1 MDWGELARTTLL
13 PFVIAIVIVVIG
25 LQLLSQA
32 FDITTLALYFAP
44 AVSILALL
52 YGFYLSKKVLAR
64 DTGTPAM
71 QKIAGA
77 IQRGSVA
84 YINRQFKTILPFT
97 IIIALLLWYALGI
110 GTALTFL
117 LGAFLSGLAGYYG
130 MYMAV
135 RGNVRAASAAR
146 RSLREA
152 LDTAFSA
159 GTVNGMLIV
168 GLCLL
173 GVSLIYVVN
182 YFMYIGYGQERV
194 AAEALKILVGFG
206 FGANLMAL
214 FMRVGGGIY
223 TKGADVGADLVGKIE
238 KGMPEDDPR
247 NPAVIADNVGDNVGD
262 CAGMGADI
270 FESYAVTIVAAMILG
285 DMLFG
290 VAGVA
295 FPLLAR
301 GVGIIAAIIGTL
313 FVKALK
319 NEQNPM
325 GPINRGFWLAALS
338 AVIFWYFLISMI
350 FQSNVTING
359 QAFDRMNL
367 FYAAVVGMVATVVI
381 GRLTEYYTDSRY
393 KPVKEIAKAA
403 TTGAATTII
412 SGLAYGMQSTVLSV
426 ITVALTIVISYNFAG
441 SYGIALAGMGMLA
454 TTGIIV
460 SMDTYGPIADN
471 ANGIG
476 EMAKLDKKARKVMS
490 AMDAVGNTTKALT
503 KGFAITSAAVAAV
516 ALFAT
521 YVSEV
526 TSTAKALG
534 NTALANSFSLNLV
547 TPPVF
552 VGLLLGGIV
561 PFLFSSLTINAVSVA
576 AYGMIEEVRRQFKAH
591 PGILK
596 GTEDPDYAK
605 CVDISTGAA
614 LRELIAPAILA
625 VASPILVG
633 YLLGVEAL
641 GGFLAGAILCSLFLA
656 LFMCNAGGAWDNAK
670 KFVEDGNYG
679 GKGTPTHA
687 ASVVGDTV
695 GDPLKDTSGPAL
707 NPLIKILN
715 VVALLF
721 VGFFV
726 ANSLNLIKAS
736 ATVAGGGA

>member
-1 MDWGELARTTLL
+1 MDWRELTTTTLL
-13 PFVIAIVIVVIG
+13 PFMAAVLLVVAG
-25 LQLLSQA
+25 LSVLSGM

-44 AVSILALL
+44 AVSVIALL
-52 YGFYLSKKVLAR
+52 YGIYLSKKVLAR
-64 DTGTPAM
+64 DTGTPQM
-71 QKIAGA
+71 QKIAAA
-77 IQRGSVA
+77 IQQGSVA
-84 YINRQFKTILPFT
+84 YINKQFKTILPFT
-97 IIIALLLWYALGI
+97 ILIALLLWYALGL

-117 LGAFLSGLAGYYG
+117 LGAILSGLAGYYG

-135 RGNVRAASAAR
+135 RGNVRAASASR
-146 RSLREA
+146 RGLREA

-182 YFMYIGYGQERV
+182 YFTYVNYGQERV
-194 AAEALKILVGFG
+194 AAEALKVLVGFG

-223 TKGADVGADLVGKIE
+223 TKGADVGADLVGKVE

-290 VAGVA
+290 VSGVA

-313 FVKALK
+313 FVKALRH
-319 NEQNPM
+319 EQNPM

-338 AVIFWYFLISMI
+338 AIVFWYFLVSMI
-350 FQSNVTING
+350 FPAQVSIHG

-367 FYAAVVGMVATVVI
+367 FYAAVVGMIATLLI
-381 GRLTEYYTDSRY
+381 GRITEYYTDTRFR
-393 KPVKEIAKAA
+393 PVKDIAKSA
-403 TTGAATTII
+403 TTGAATAII

-426 ITVALTIVISYNFAG
+426 LTVAATIVISYHFAG

-490 AMDAVGNTTKALT
+490 DMDAVGNTTKALT

-521 YVSEV
+521 YSSEV
-526 TSTAKALG
+526 ISTATAVG
-534 NTALANSFSLNLV
+534 DTALANSFTLNLMM
-547 TPPVF
+547 PPVF

-561 PFLFSSLTINAVSVA
+561 PYLFSSMTINAVGVA
-576 AYGMIEEVRRQFKAH
+576 AYGMIEEVRRQFKAR

-614 LRELIAPAILA
+614 LRELIGPAILA
-625 VASPILVG
+625 VGSPILIG

-641 GGFLAGAILCSLFLA
+641 GGFLAGAIFTSLFLA
-656 LFMCNAGGAWDNAK
+656 LFMCNGGGAWDNAK

-687 ASVVGDTV
+687 AAVVGDTV
-695 GDPLKDTSGPAL
+695 GDPLKDTAGPAL

-715 VVALLF
+715 VVALLL

-726 ANSLNLIKAS
+726 ANSLNLVKAG
-736 ATVAGGGA
+736 AIVAGGGA

>member
-1 MDWGELARTTLL
+1 LDWAELAKTTLL
-13 PFVIAIVIVVIG
+13 PFFVGILIIVG
-25 LQLLSQA
+25 LLNVLAGA

-44 AVSILALL
+44 AVSIIALL
-52 YGFYLSKKVLAR
+52 YGVYLAKKVLAR
-64 DTGTPAM
+64 DAGTPEM

-77 IQRGSVA
+77 IQQGSIA
-84 YINRQFKTILPFT
+84 YLKRQFKSVLPFT
-97 IIIALLLWYALGI
+97 VLIALLLWYALGL

-117 LGAFLSGLAGYYG
+117 LGAFLSGLAGYFG

-135 RGNVRAASAAR
+135 RGNVRAASASR
-146 RSLREA
+146 RGLREA

-168 GLCLL
+168 GLCLF
-173 GVSLIYVVN
+173 GVSLIYVIN
-182 YFMYIGYGQERV
+182 YYMFIGYGQERV

-206 FGANLMAL
+206 FGANLIAL
-214 FMRVGGGIY
+214 FMRVGGGIF

-285 DMLFG
+285 DLLFG
-290 VAGVA
+290 VSGVA

-301 GVGIIAAIIGTL
+301 GVGIIAAILGTF

-319 NEQNPM
+319 NETDPM
-325 GPINRGFWLAALS
+325 GPINRGFWLAALA
-338 AVIFWYFLISMI
+338 AVIFWYFLVSMI
-350 FQSNVTING
+350 FPANVLVHG
-359 QAFDRMNL
+359 EAFDRINL
-367 FYAAVVGMVATVVI
+367 FYAAVVGMIATVLI
-381 GRLTEYYTDSRY
+381 GRITEYYTGTNF
-393 KPVKEIAKAA
+393 KPVREIAKAA

-412 SGLAYGMQSTVLSV
+412 SGLAYGLQSTVLSV
-426 ITVALTIVISYNFAG
+426 LTVAATIIISYNFAG

-460 SMDTYGPIADN
+460 SMDTFGPIADN

-476 EMAKLDKKARKVMS
+476 EMSKMDKKARKVM
-490 AMDAVGNTTKALT
+490 ADMDGVGNTTKALT

-521 YVSEV
+521 YSTQV
-526 TSTAKALG
+526 TNIARELG
-534 NTALANSFSLNLV
+534 KTQLANTFSLNIA
-547 TPPVF
+547 TPSVF

-561 PFLFSSLTINAVSVA
+561 PFLFSSLTISAVGVA
-576 AYGMIEEVRRQFKAH
+576 AYGMIEEVRRQFKAR

-605 CVDISTGAA
+605 CVDISTQAA
-614 LRELIAPAILA
+614 LHQLIAPAILA
-625 VASPILVG
+625 IGSPIAVG
-633 YLLGVEAL
+633 YLLGVESL
-641 GGFLAGAILCSLFLA
+641 GGFLGGAIFSSLFLA
-656 LFMCNAGGAWDNAK
+656 LFMCNGGGAWDNAK
-670 KFVEDGNYG
+670 KYIEDGNLG
-679 GKGTPTHA
+679 GKGSETHK

-695 GDPLKDTSGPAL
+695 GDPLKDTAGPAL

-715 VVALLF
+715 VVALLL

-726 ANSLNLIKAS
+726 ANSLNLIKAG
-736 ATVAGGGA
+736 AIVAGGAA